1 MAQTATS
8 NAQEIT
14 HLVSAIKIL
23 VTAVKFKEWP
33 FNFIHLFRSPEEKH
47 VNPLSNSPKLRN
59 SFFLDAQVLR
69 VTDRLFVEYAWTRDA
84 ASPTSLKW
92 SLFSLTAPVKG
103 PFSGGCSGSH
113 LVCVRETAENQ
124 ETYFLSSGFYRA
136 KYREESLRLSHSRHI
151 IKKPK

>member
-14 HLVSAIKIL
+14 HLV
-23 VTAVKFKEWP
+23 TAVKFKEWP
-33 FNFIHLFRSPEEKH
+33 LNSTHLFRFPEEKH
-47 VNPLSNSPKLRN
+47 VNPLSNFPKLKS

-84 ASPTSLKW
+84 ASPTSLKR

-124 ETYFLSSGFYRA
+124 EICFLSSGFYRT

-151 IKKPK
+151 IKKLK